1 MKTGMKP
8 KSILIKKYENRRLYD
23 ATNSRYVNLDEVA
36 KMMQKGDNVRVVDAT
51 TGEDIT
57 RLIMTQIIVE
67 DAKTPDSNFP
77 LDVLRQMVIASGKA
91 SQESTLQYMKS
102 MLEISQNAYRAMAP
116 PFNPFELIQRKD
128 SPPAD
133 GQAPTPVSSAGERSP
148 NQAKNPDAA
157 EVDELKRR
165 LAELET
171 LRLQSGSKEGGAEE
185 KVASLL
191 GTRSLACRKYHC
203 DSHSAANTQTGNAMR
218 FLFRR
223 RAWIKVTRTRAPDAP
238 MG

>member
-36 KMMQKGDNVRVVDAT
+36 KMMQNGDNVRVVDAT

-57 RLIMTQIIVE
+57 RLILTQIIVE

-91 SQESTLQYMKS
+91 SQESALQYMKT

-171 LRLQSGSKEGGAEE
+171 LVSN
-185 KVASLL
+185 
-191 GTRSLACRKYHC
+191 LAPKKAARK
-203 DSHSAANTQTGNAMR
+203 
-218 FLFRR
+218 
-223 RAWIKVTRTRAPDAP
+223 KK
-238 MG
+238 